1 MVLFAKYPKVSDYD
15 LSSVKRIVCA
25 AAPLS
30 AEIEDTVMK
39 RLKLEEIQQGNHWN
53 LKYKYKLFKK
63 LFIFQ
68 HLTKV
73 GCCLLTRLAPV
84 IFCGKTD
91 NLSKIAVYKLHLE

>member
-39 RLKLEEIQQGNHWN
+39 RLKLEDIQQGNHWN

-63 LFIFQ
+63 AF
-68 HLTKV
+68 HLSAL
-73 GCCLLTRLAPV
+73 G
-84 IFCGKTD
+84 
-91 NLSKIAVYKLHLE
+91 SAVAQW